1 MNVIVYNEFLHERED
16 ENVRKIY
23 PKGIHT
29 AIKDAIE
36 DENTNVSCIT
46 LDNVGELDEKLL
58 DATDVLIWWGHMGHD
73 RVPDSVAEAVVRAVN
88 KGMGAIFLHSGHES
102 KPFKLLMGTPCSL
115 TWREDGDRELV
126 WVCDPTHPIAEGL
139 GRFINI
145 EHEETYGEP
154 FDVPTPDEL
163 VFISSFSGGEVF
175 RSGCCYKRGY
185 GKIFYFRPGHESF
198 SIYYH
203 PDVIRVI
210 KNALDWA
217 RPQKRRSDLGSP
229 GVNPP
234 FAD

>member
-1 MNVIVYNEFLHERED
+1 MNVIIYNEFIHERE
-16 ENVRKIY
+16 NAVVRNIY
-23 PKGIHT
+23 PNGIHT
-29 AIKDAIE
+29 AIKDAIT
-36 DENTNVSCIT
+36 DKSINIQTVT
-46 LDNVGELDEKLL
+46 LDNVSELTDELL
-58 DATDVLIWWGHMGHD
+58 SKTDVIIWWGHMAHD
-73 RVPDSVAEAVVRAVN
+73 SVPDEVANAVVRAILG
-88 KGMGAIFLHSGHES
+88 GMGAIFLHSGHES

-126 WVCDPTHPIAEGL
+126 WVCDPTHPIANGL

-198 SIYYH
+198 PVYYH
-203 PDVIRVI
+203 PDVIKVI
-210 KNALDWA
+210 NNALAWA
-217 RPQKRRSDLGSP
+217 LPTKRRTDLSSP
-229 GVNPP
+229 GVRPP
-234 FAD
+234 LEE